1 MLYHQLKVVITKTKD
16 PSMSII
22 NDRNDDRLSIC
33 MLKDS
38 INIYAMNIELFGI

>member
-22 NDRNDDRLSIC
+22 NDRNDDRLSIS